1 MVERLNAGIRR
12 REKVIRIFPNKA
24 SAKRLVGAYLME
36 QHEEWMTGR
45 RYLKMEEYYAWKA
58 SREGF
63 DDSEESAD
71 SIA

>member
-1 MVERLNAGIRR
+1 MS
-12 REKVIRIFPNKA
+12 A
-24 SAKRLVGAYLME
+24 SRSGLIYLME

-71 SIA
+71 SVA